1 MTNKPIKRPVSI
13 YITLLFLISLAV
25 YSAYDAFL
33 LSLRYDGVI
42 GDIIIYSHYSPAFI
56 FIITAISLYL
66 NKAWSKSL
74 IYFLSICYV
83 IFWSFTSFRGV
94 REMMKYDRYDI
105 SILDICISLIPES
118 LLLFACIGSCF
129 VVTKYFNR
137 ISKPDRVAPL

>member
-25 YSAYDAFL
+25 YFSVLAYL
-33 LSLRYDGVI
+33 LGLRHGGEFG
-42 GDIIIYSHYSPAFI
+42 GDIFNYFWPFI
-56 FIITAISLYL
+56 LFITAISLYL
-66 NKAWSKSL
+66 NKTWSKSI
-74 IYFLSICYV
+74 IYLLSIFYI

-94 REMMKYDRYDI
+94 QIMMEYDI
-105 SILDICISLIPES
+105 SMLQICISLIPES

-137 ISKPDRVAPL
+137 ISKPDRVAPV

>member
-74 IYFLSICYV
+74 IYFLSICYA

-105 SILDICISLIPES
+105 GILDICISLIPES
-118 LLLFACIGSCF
+118 LLLFVCIGSCF

>member
-94 REMMKYDRYDI
+94 GK
-105 SILDICISLIPES
+105 L
-118 LLLFACIGSCF
+118 
-129 VVTKYFNR
+129 
-137 ISKPDRVAPL
+137 